1 MVILTDNTIFVSSGL
16 CTSLLDLFSTTK
28 IKTKDFD
35 PTEIFYFDSCIL
47 HHYLGLICE
56 SH

>member
-1 MVILTDNTIFVSSGL
+1 MVILIDNTIFVSRGL